1 MKDVNLDDE
10 RPEKDLAPLL
20 AVRLTGEQRR
30 RLAQWADEAGL
41 PVSAYV
47 RQRLGLEV
55 TVQPAPHL
63 PPSDFTPKV
72 ALEKTR
78 LEPIFIDRQI
88 EGVKEAYLAEAT
100 PDHPGL
106 VIPTAEEDFDRA
118 AEGIVAELLTPVTS
132 QDVIDHAVKV
142 ISDGRVDLAQIRQK
156 ADEVISAPDYL
167 ALTDKGP
174 KVSAIAEPLVVHTRE
189 PEKLTAADFAEPKHR
204 HKRASKIATEFDK
217 GTKVEV
223 WACACGKE
231 MR

>member
-63 PPSDFTPKV
+63 PPSDFTPKQV

-142 ISDGRVDLAQIRQK
+142 ISDGRVD
-156 ADEVISAPDYL
+156 
-167 ALTDKGP
+167 KGP

-223 WACACGKE
+223 WACECGKE